1 MLPTAQ
7 PLLSPEILAF
17 ALALAGLLHVE
28 TAAFLFGILFFM
40 GDAPLWA
47 VAFVALGAA
56 LSAPWRRRWGFWSG
70 SWAGTAVEFPFAP
83 LDAALRRSRWRD
95 APAPRLMADV
105 FLRSLLWSALLA
117 AAAWI
122 VLWRTTDGPDA
133 MRGRIWGL
141 FLLAPVAA
149 VTLRALVGRAFRRH
163 SET

>member
-7 PLLSPEILAF
+7 PLISPEILAF

-83 LDAALRRSRWRD
+83 LDAAL
-95 APAPRLMADV
+95 
-105 FLRSLLWSALLA
+105 
-117 AAAWI
+117 
-122 VLWRTTDGPDA
+122 WRTTDGPDA

-141 FLLAPVAA
+141 LLLAPGAA